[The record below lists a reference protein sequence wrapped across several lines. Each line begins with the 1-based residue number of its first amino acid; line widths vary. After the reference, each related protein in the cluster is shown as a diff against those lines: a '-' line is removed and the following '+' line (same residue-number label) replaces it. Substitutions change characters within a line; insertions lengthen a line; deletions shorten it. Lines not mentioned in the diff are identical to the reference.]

1 MKYWKI
7 TNQDEKHY
15 DMQYRTGLNVDVLPF
30 RPYGDCEPGGI
41 YYSDTTHILAFLS
54 TPCGPGKWIREVTL
68 PKGELTYENP
78 RHPKK
83 WKAHRVILG
92 ERKKITPEVI
102 AELLDLGA
110 DIHADNNCALRLAA
124 KYGYTDIVELLLDR
138 GADIHAANNCALRW
152 AAKYGHTDTV
162 KLLLDRGADIHTAN
176 DWALFAAA
184 DNGHTDTVKLLLD
197 RGADIHA
204 NNDRALRWAAG
215 SGHTDTVELLLDR
228 GADIHAWYDRALY
241 ISADN
246 GHADT
251 VELLLNRGAHRQ
263 KMWGY

>member
-7 TNQDEKHY
+7 TNQSEKHY

-30 RPYGDCEPGGI
+30 YPYGDCEPGGI
-41 YYSDTTHILAFLS
+41 YYSDTTHILAFLD
-54 TPCGPGKWIREVTL
+54 TPSGPGKWIREVTL
-68 PKGELTYENP
+68 PEGDLAYENP
-78 RHPKK
+78 GYPKK

-92 ERKKITPEVI
+92 ERKEITAEVI
-102 AELLDLGA
+102 EELLDHGA
-110 DIHADNNCALRLAA
+110 KIHPVGDLALCHMAEAGR
-124 KYGYTDIVELLLDR
+124 TDIVELLLDR
-138 GADIHAANNCALRW
+138 GADVHAWHDRALRW

-215 SGHTDTVELLLDR
+215 SGHTDTVELLL
-228 GADIHAWYDRALY
+228 
-241 ISADN
+241 
-246 GHADT
+246 
-251 VELLLNRGAHRQ
+251 NRGAHRQ